1 MVNSL
6 HVCQLVGGGAC
17 LHIFMVYSL
26 CRTNKV
32 LVFKRKVLVSVEIA
46 QQPKEIIEIN
56 NVLWQIFFE
65 KIRTQ
70 KEKNPLTEKVSG
82 KKLPWLQYISICQHT
97 PDTVASR
104 PPSSGRY
111 SILVLL
117 ALNIVVPVPSDCR
130 DSCSASLE
138 ASMSGSEML

>member
-1 MVNSL
+1 
-6 HVCQLVGGGAC
+6 
-17 LHIFMVYSL
+17 MVYSL

-32 LVFKRKVLVSVEIA
+32 LVFKRKVLVSVEVEIA

-56 NVLWQIFFE
+56 NVLWQIFFC
-65 KIRTQ
+65 KNQ
-70 KEKNPLTEKVSG
+70 KKNPLTEKVSG

-117 ALNIVVPVPSDCR
+117 VLNIVVPVPSDCR
-130 DSCSASLE
+130 YSCSASLE